1 MGHVDHG
8 KTTLLDYIRKSNVA
22 AREAGGITQGIGA
35 YEITHTPRINADH
48 TQNNAEKTQQESAIS
63 QRLTFIDTPG
73 HEAFMK
79 MRERGATIADI
90 AILVVA
96 ADDGVQ
102 PQTKE
107 AIRIIKEAEL
117 PYIVAINKIDK
128 NNADIERVKTEL
140 LQNEVLLEGYGGST
154 SFQPISAKA
163 GTGIE
168 ELLDL
173 ILLTAEVEGLTYTPT
188 LPAEGFILE
197 AKRDNKIGNIVTV
210 IIKNGTLKIGD
221 DIATISAVGKIKGLK
236 NFLNES
242 VKTLSPSSP
251 AVILGFEALPAVGE
265 EFTIGKKPAV
275 PLAAKKKV
283 LTGTDKSRLN
293 FIIKANVAGS
303 LEALAEAV
311 KKLKTPD
318 GKVINIVD
326 EGVGEVTDGDAKLAV
341 STNATI
347 IAFKVKITSAAR
359 MQIQAYRVP
368 VFESEII
375 YELLEAIEKNFAA
388 AQKQI
393 VAGDLEI
400 LAVFDQ
406 KNILKQIVGGKV
418 ISGII
423 KNQSPLEVHRRN
435 KKIGI
440 GKLVNLQQGKKD
452 MQEAGVGSECG
463 MLVNADVTI
472 AAGDHIITRSA

>member
-1 MGHVDHG
+1 MPTSHQKSKRPPVVVVMGHVDHG

-79 MRERGATIADI
+79 MRERGAAIADF

-173 ILLTAEVEGLTYTPT
+173 IHLTAEVEGLTYTPT

-197 AKRDNKIGNIVTV
+197 AKRDNKIGNIV
-210 IIKNGTLKIGD
+210 
-221 DIATISAVGKIKGLK
+221 
-236 NFLNES
+236 
-242 VKTLSPSSP
+242 
-251 AVILGFEALPAVGE
+251 
-265 EFTIGKKPAV
+265 
-275 PLAAKKKV
+275 
-283 LTGTDKSRLN
+283 
-293 FIIKANVAGS
+293 
-303 LEALAEAV
+303 
-311 KKLKTPD
+311 
-318 GKVINIVD
+318 
-326 EGVGEVTDGDAKLAV
+326 
-341 STNATI
+341 
-347 IAFKVKITSAAR
+347 
-359 MQIQAYRVP
+359 
-368 VFESEII
+368 
-375 YELLEAIEKNFAA
+375 
-388 AQKQI
+388 
-393 VAGDLEI
+393 
-400 LAVFDQ
+400 
-406 KNILKQIVGGKV
+406 
-418 ISGII
+418 
-423 KNQSPLEVHRRN
+423 
-435 KKIGI
+435 
-440 GKLVNLQQGKKD
+440 
-452 MQEAGVGSECG
+452 
-463 MLVNADVTI
+463 
-472 AAGDHIITRSA
+472 